1 MVVVSIAIL
10 VLWSLGW
17 YIPSPNL
24 SRLPNGF
31 MGSIISSNQQSSF
44 HKKAGGFGEMIMS
57 LYKLNQIVAKLNQ
70 IATILL
76 RVVSLLE
83 KINRASDPKY
93 IAMNLANGIFSIS
106 FRKKD
111 QSSLCSC
118 GKISSILWS
127 CPRLCYLPCPLL

>member
-1 MVVVSIAIL
+1 
-10 VLWSLGW
+10 
-17 YIPSPNL
+17 
-24 SRLPNGF
+24 
-31 MGSIISSNQQSSF
+31 
-44 HKKAGGFGEMIMS
+44 MS

-83 KINRASDPKY
+83 KINTASDPKY
-93 IAMNLANGIFSIS
+93 VAINLANGIFSIS
-106 FRKKD
+106 FGKKD